1 MTKKYRDLSI
11 LVVCLLLAGILA
23 ACGDNTPTTA
33 STTTAASATTA
44 SGAAATTSAAG
55 TSAAAANPPTGP
67 DIPLRIG
74 YIGDTHGGGIISVA
88 NDKGYW
94 KQAGITPSIKSFS
107 NGPLQ
112 ITAMAAGDLDIA
124 YIGPGAAWLAAQ
136 GQAVIVTVDSLNTG
150 DYLIASPSSGV
161 TSINDLKGKK
171 VGVPLGTSGEMI
183 LQLAL
188 QKAKI
193 DPKDVQI
200 TNLDPA
206 AVVTAFIGG
215 QIDVAAIWSPLS
227 SQIKQR
233 MPDAKFLV
241 DDTAFFPT
249 YTFPQMWVASPKLV
263 KENPEAVKRFL
274 KAFILA
280 NDYRAAH
287 IDEMINLT
295 AKLTGAP
302 AADLK
307 NQTQTT
313 QWLTSA
319 DIQKAN
325 TDGSTMK
332 WFNGLVQMF
341 LLIKK
346 LPNAVPAENFVNT
359 DLFAQ
364 ALK

>member
-1 MTKKYRDLSI
+1 
-11 LVVCLLLAGILA
+11 
-23 ACGDNTPTTA
+23 
-33 STTTAASATTA
+33 
-44 SGAAATTSAAG
+44 
-55 TSAAAANPPTGP
+55 
-67 DIPLRIG
+67 
-74 YIGDTHGGGIISVA
+74 
-88 NDKGYW
+88 
-94 KQAGITPSIKSFS
+94 
-107 NGPLQ
+107 
-112 ITAMAAGDLDIA
+112 
-124 YIGPGAAWLAAQ
+124 
-136 GQAVIVTVDSLNTG
+136 
-150 DYLIASPSSGV
+150 
-161 TSINDLKGKK
+161 LKGKK
-171 VGVPLGTSGEMI
+171 IGVPLGTSGEMI
-183 LQLAL
+183 LQLSL
-188 QKAKI
+188 QRAKI

-200 TNLDPA
+200 INLDPA

-227 SQIKQR
+227 SQIQQR

-280 NDYRAAH
+280 NDYRVAH
-287 IDEMINLT
+287 VAEMVTLT

-302 AADLK
+302 AEDLT
-307 NQTQTT
+307 NQTKTT

-332 WFNGLVQMF
+332 WFDGLIQMF
-341 LLIKK
+341 LLTKK
-346 LPNAVPAENFVNT
+346 LPNAVPAQNFVNT